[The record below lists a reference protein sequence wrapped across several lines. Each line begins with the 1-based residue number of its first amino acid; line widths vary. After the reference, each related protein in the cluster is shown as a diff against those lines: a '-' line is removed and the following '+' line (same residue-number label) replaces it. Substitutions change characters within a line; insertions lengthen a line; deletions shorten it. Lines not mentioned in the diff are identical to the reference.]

1 MSGYY
6 KAEEMYN
13 AAVAK
18 GYEGKFDGTLAGAI
32 RAYQSVDSEGEV
44 PFTTVDSE
52 AMKNA
57 FGTPENAG
65 ENTET
70 PDENSETPVE
80 DGE

>member
-6 KAEEMYN
+6 KAEEMYK
-13 AAVAK
+13 AAVEK

-32 RAYQSVDSEGEV
+32 RAYQSVDSEGDV

-57 FGTPENAG
+57 FGTS
-65 ENTET
+65 ENTEET
-70 PDENSETPVE
+70 PETPVTPE
-80 DGE
+80 TPEGGE

>member
-6 KAEEMYN
+6 KAEKMYK
-13 AAVAK
+13 AAVEK

-57 FGTPENAG
+57 FGTPENAKATEKEPG
-65 ENTET
+65 E
-70 PDENSETPVE
+70 
-80 DGE
+80 GE

>member
-6 KAEEMYN
+6 KAEEMYK

-32 RAYQSVDSEGEV
+32 RAYQSVDSEGNV

-57 FGTPENAG
+57 FGTTEN
-65 ENTET
+65 ETET
-70 PDENSETPVE
+70 PATPTETPIE
-80 DGE
+80 GGE

>member
-57 FGTPENAG
+57 FGTPENAETPG
-65 ENTET
+65 EN
-70 PDENSETPVE
+70 DENPDE

>member
-6 KAEEMYN
+6 KAEEMYK
-13 AAVAK
+13 AAVEK

-57 FGTPENAG
+57 FGTPEN
-65 ENTET
+65 EET
-70 PDENSETPVE
+70 PDENPETPVE